1 LYGSEVAHEFN
12 ETRQKLIQATSDLM
26 DLHAIEDLSAAMV
39 LERAGASK
47 SSMYHFFEDFGDLL
61 DETYV
66 VRFGASVRVSID
78 VINKI
83 VENSSTKEEFFL
95 ALEHL
100 TASTQARENAS
111 LRFRRARKLARSE
124 RNEKFKKS
132 LGELQQQLTDSLT
145 LAFEQA
151 QEKGFLNKSFEART
165 GAVFIQAYT
174 LGRIVDD
181 ITTTHMND
189 ADWEKLIGRIARE
202 VLG

>member
-1 LYGSEVAHEFN
+1 MAHDQN
-12 ETRQKLIQATSDLM
+12 VTRQKLIQATSDLM
-26 DLHAIEDLSAAMV
+26 DQHAIEDISAAMV

-47 SSMYHFFEDFGDLL
+47 SSMYHFFDDFSDLL
-61 DETYV
+61 EETYV

-78 VINKI
+78 IINKI
-83 VENSSTKEEFFL
+83 VQNSKSKEEFFL
-95 ALEHL
+95 ALEQL
-100 TASTQARENAS
+100 TASTQARENAA

-124 RNEKFKKS
+124 RHEKFRYS
-132 LGELQQQLTDSLT
+132 LGALQQQLTDSLT
-145 LAFEQA
+145 LAFELA
-151 QEKGFLNKSFEART
+151 QDKGFLNKNFEART

-189 ADWEKLIGRIARE
+189 KDWEKLISRIARE

>member
-1 LYGSEVAHEFN
+1 MAHEQN
-12 ETRQKLIQATSDLM
+12 ETRHNLIQATSELM
-26 DLHAIEDLSAAMV
+26 DLHAIEDISAAMV
-39 LERAGASK
+39 LERSGASK
-47 SSMYHFFEDFGDLL
+47 SSMYHFFEDFADLL
-61 DETYV
+61 EETYL
-66 VRFGASVRVSID
+66 VRFGETVRESII
-78 VINKI
+78 VIEKI
-83 VENSSTKEEFFL
+83 IARSTTKEEFFV
-95 ALEHL
+95 ALDRL

-111 LRFRRARKLARSE
+111 LRFRRARKLGRAE
-124 RNEKFKKS
+124 KNEKFKIA

-145 LAFEQA
+145 LAFETA
-151 QEKGFLNKSFEART
+151 QEKGFLNKKFEART

>member
-1 LYGSEVAHEFN
+1 MAHEQN
-12 ETRQKLIQATSDLM
+12 ETRHNLIRATSELM
-26 DLHAIEDLSAAMV
+26 DLHAIEDISAAMV

-47 SSMYHFFEDFGDLL
+47 SSMYHFFEDFADLL
-61 DETYV
+61 EETYL
-66 VRFGASVRVSID
+66 VRFGETVRESIT
-78 VINKI
+78 VIEKI
-83 VENSSTKEEFFL
+83 IARSTTKEEFFV
-95 ALEHL
+95 ALDRL

-111 LRFRRARKLARSE
+111 LRFRRARKLGRTE
-124 RNEKFKKS
+124 KNEKFKIA

-145 LAFEQA
+145 LAFETA
-151 QEKGFLNKSFEART
+151 QEKGFLNKKFEART

>member
-1 LYGSEVAHEFN
+1 MVHEQN
-12 ETRQKLIQATSDLM
+12 ETRLNLIQATSDLM
-26 DLHAIEDLSAAMV
+26 DLHAIEDISAAMV

-47 SSMYHFFEDFGDLL
+47 SSMYHFFEDFSDLL
-61 DETYV
+61 EETYV
-66 VRFGASVRVSID
+66 VRFGENVKESIT
-78 VINKI
+78 VIEKI
-83 VENSSTKEEFFL
+83 IARSTTKEEFFV
-95 ALEHL
+95 ALDRL

-124 RNEKFKKS
+124 RHEKFRKS

-151 QEKGFLNKSFEART
+151 QEKGFLNKDFEART

>member
-1 LYGSEVAHEFN
+1 MAHEQN
-12 ETRQKLIQATSDLM
+12 ETRHNLIQATSELM
-26 DLHAIEDLSAAMV
+26 DLHAIEDISAAMV
-39 LERAGASK
+39 LERSGASK
-47 SSMYHFFEDFGDLL
+47 SSMYHFFEDFADLL
-61 DETYV
+61 EETYL
-66 VRFGASVRVSID
+66 VRFGETVRESII
-78 VINKI
+78 VIEKI
-83 VENSSTKEEFFL
+83 IARSTTKEEFFV
-95 ALEHL
+95 ALDRL

-111 LRFRRARKLARSE
+111 LRFRRARKLGRAE
-124 RNEKFKKS
+124 KNEKFKIA

-145 LAFEQA
+145 LAFETA
-151 QEKGFLNKSFEART
+151 QEKGFLNKTFEART

>member
-1 LYGSEVAHEFN
+1 VAHEFN
-12 ETRQKLIQATSDLM
+12 ETRQRLIQATSDLM

-83 VENSSTKEEFFL
+83 VENSKTKEEFFL

-100 TASTQARENAS
+100 TKSTQARENAS

-124 RNEKFKKS
+124 RNEKFRKS

-189 ADWEKLIGRIARE
+189 DDWEKLIGRIARE

>member
-1 LYGSEVAHEFN
+1 
-12 ETRQKLIQATSDLM
+12 M
-26 DLHAIEDLSAAMV
+26 DQHAIEDISAAMV

-47 SSMYHFFEDFGDLL
+47 SSMYHFFDDFSDLL
-61 DETYV
+61 EETYV

-78 VINKI
+78 IINKI
-83 VENSSTKEEFFL
+83 VQNSKSKDEFFL
-95 ALEHL
+95 ALEQL
-100 TASTQARENAS
+100 TASTQARENAA

-124 RNEKFKKS
+124 RHEKFRNS
-132 LGELQQQLTDSLT
+132 LGALQQQLTDSLT
-145 LAFEQA
+145 LAFELA
-151 QEKGFLNKSFEART
+151 QDKGFLNKNFEART

-189 ADWEKLIGRIARE
+189 KDWEKLISRIARE

>member
-1 LYGSEVAHEFN
+1 MVHEQN
-12 ETRQKLIQATSDLM
+12 ETRLNLIQATSDLM
-26 DLHAIEDLSAAMV
+26 DLHAIEDISAAMV
-39 LERAGASK
+39 LERSGASK
-47 SSMYHFFEDFGDLL
+47 SSMYHFFEDFSDLL
-61 DETYV
+61 EETYV
-66 VRFGASVRVSID
+66 VRFGENVKESIA
-78 VINKI
+78 VIEKI
-83 VENSSTKEEFFL
+83 IARSKTKEEFFV
-95 ALEHL
+95 ALDRL
-100 TASTQARENAS
+100 TATTQARENAS

-124 RNEKFKKS
+124 RHEKFRKS

-151 QEKGFLNKSFEART
+151 QERGFLNKDFEART

-189 ADWEKLIGRIARE
+189 SDWEKLIGRIARE

>member
-1 LYGSEVAHEFN
+1 MVHEQN
-12 ETRQKLIQATSDLM
+12 ETRLNLIQATSDLM
-26 DLHAIEDLSAAMV
+26 DLHAIEDISAAMV
-39 LERAGASK
+39 LERSGASK
-47 SSMYHFFEDFGDLL
+47 MYHFFEDFSDLL
-61 DETYV
+61 EETYV
-66 VRFGASVRVSID
+66 VRFGENVKESIT
-78 VINKI
+78 VIEKI
-83 VENSSTKEEFFL
+83 IARSTTKEEFFV
-95 ALEHL
+95 ALDRL

-124 RNEKFKKS
+124 RHEKFRKS

-145 LAFEQA
+145 LAFETA
-151 QEKGFLNKSFEART
+151 QEKGFLNKDFEART

>member
-1 LYGSEVAHEFN
+1 MVHEQN
-12 ETRQKLIQATSDLM
+12 ETRLNLIQATSDLM
-26 DLHAIEDLSAAMV
+26 DLHAIEDISAAMV
-39 LERAGASK
+39 LERSGASK
-47 SSMYHFFEDFGDLL
+47 SSMYHFFEDFSDLL
-61 DETYV
+61 EETYV
-66 VRFGASVRVSID
+66 VRFGENVKESIT
-78 VINKI
+78 VIEKI
-83 VENSSTKEEFFL
+83 IARSTTKEEFFV
-95 ALEHL
+95 ALDRL

-124 RNEKFKKS
+124 RHEKFRKS

-151 QEKGFLNKSFEART
+151 QEKGFLNKNFEART

>member
-1 LYGSEVAHEFN
+1 MAHDQN
-12 ETRQKLIQATSDLM
+12 VTRQKLIQATSELM
-26 DLHAIEDLSAAMV
+26 DQHAIEDISAAMV

-47 SSMYHFFEDFGDLL
+47 SSMYHFFDDFSDLL
-61 DETYV
+61 EETYV

-78 VINKI
+78 IINKI
-83 VENSSTKEEFFL
+83 VQNSKSKEEFFL
-95 ALEHL
+95 ALEQL
-100 TASTQARENAS
+100 TASTQARENAA

-124 RNEKFKKS
+124 RHEKFRNS
-132 LGELQQQLTDSLT
+132 LGALQQQLTDSLT
-145 LAFEQA
+145 LAFELA
-151 QEKGFLNKSFEART
+151 QDKGFLNKNFEART

-189 ADWEKLIGRIARE
+189 KDWEKLISRIARE